1 MPGRAA
7 PAGTTSGL
15 GSAKS
20 AAASTE
26 SSLIVYAIDTVRGAT
41 VARLVI
47 PGARGPAHLA
57 LCENFVVVHY
67 YNPAAVQYEVAVLE
81 LVDTAPADITYGG
94 ALAGMHGSV
103 VSAWNRT
110 RPGSLHQVACSVA
123 VEADAAAL
131 YLCND
136 GRYCLSECVKLE
148 STKHTDPFPFL
159 AISRIL
165 FLFILLNSVSFLI
178 LIAIFLLISI
188 AQTYTFRS
196 AVRGLAVTQSGHGL
210 TNKQLLLSLA
220 SGQLLGI
227 DRSWLDPRRVLE
239 PTAEER
245 EEGVVPYKVELPFN
259 TLDVLSRARAV
270 AQSRGV
276 ASHGAGLESTALVF
290 QVLYILHGH
299 AAFGQRV

>member
-1 MPGRAA
+1 MDVVLCACEQNQASWVCQTGKC
-7 PAGTTSGL
+7 AGLSIDFKATHSYICLLTHSI
-15 GSAKS
+15 
-20 AAASTE
+20 
-26 SSLIVYAIDTVRGAT
+26 SLVSLYS
-41 VARLVI
+41 
-47 PGARGPAHLA
+47 LA
-57 LCENFVVVHY
+57 
-67 YNPAAVQYEVAVLE
+67 
-81 LVDTAPADITYGG
+81 
-94 ALAGMHGSV
+94 
-103 VSAWNRT
+103 
-110 RPGSLHQVACSVA
+110 
-123 VEADAAAL
+123 
-131 YLCND
+131 
-136 GRYCLSECVKLE
+136 
-148 STKHTDPFPFL
+148 FL
-159 AISRIL
+159 PL
-165 FLFILLNSVSFLI
+165 
-178 LIAIFLLISI
+178 

-290 QVLYILHGH
+290 QVLCIPHNTPRSVRETRQSVAAQPIANHVSPIIRLTTKPPSNEVRIESIAAILDSFTKTNVLKSLFSTLSCILFYLWPHSFTP
-299 AAFGQRV
+299 APPRSLASTCCWRVRCRAPVSTC